1 MNKSVFLSM
10 LREKL
15 SGLPEEDRNERLAFF
30 SESIDDRVE
39 EGLSEEE
46 AVAALGTVEEIA
58 TQVIADTPLVTIV
71 RKKLTPKKRLRG
83 WEILLLVLGS
93 PVWLS
98 LGVALAAVALSLYAT
113 LFAVIVSL
121 WAVFV
126 SLLGGALGGV
136 LGGATVA
143 LSQEM
148 LPGLALV
155 GAGVLAAGLSVFVFF
170 GCKAATRG
178 ICALTKTIGFKTK
191 RSLTR
196 KGEA

>member
-10 LREKL
+10 LCEKL

-58 TQVIADTPLVTIV
+58 AQVIADTPLVTLV

-136 LGGATVA
+136 LGGATIA

-155 GAGVLAAGLSVFVFF
+155 GAGIFAAGLSVFVFF